1 MTGIR
6 RSFAMASADR
16 YFAVILGFAT
26 LLITA
31 RLLTPAEF
39 GVAVIGLA
47 VLGLAETLHDFGGSA
62 YIVQVKEL
70 TPDKLHAVFTV
81 TFLLTV
87 SVAALL
93 FFMAGPLATFY
104 ETPGL
109 KAFMQ
114 VASACFLLGPFV
126 SPVHALMRRNF
137 EFGKLAILSA
147 ASIVV
152 NTTVTIT
159 LATLGYSYMSFAWG
173 SLIGGIVYLALCW
186 RFGPQQ
192 PIYRMNFSEGH
203 DVWAYGVYDSL
214 KKLLYYA
221 LDAVPLLAFG
231 KTLGADGLGLYQRA
245 FSVSRLPE
253 KTMLA
258 GLTPVLLPAFSQQAR
273 EGRDLKNGLLRSI
286 EHTTVFFW
294 PALVFIAILAE
305 PIVEILLGHQ
315 WVAVV
320 PIVQIISVAFLLQLP
335 TSIVSSAQI
344 AVGAV
349 RDSFVLALVTVPV
362 AIAIQVFA
370 SLYGLEMAAASLF
383 VTGPFC
389 LLISFVMV
397 RARIPFRWEELWAS
411 LWRSGIVTLMSAVGP
426 AAVAIACSGT
436 HNVSIA
442 AGAIGLITAPIGWF
456 AGLYFTRHPML
467 EEIRRAYAY
476 VLARLSARAPDATST
491 EEIKG

>member
-6 RSFAMASADR
+6 RSFALASADR
-16 YFAVILGFAT
+16 YFAVILNFVT
-26 LLITA
+26 LLVTA

-62 YIVQVKEL
+62 YIVQVKDL
-70 TPDKLHAVFTV
+70 TPARLHAVFTV
-81 TFLLTV
+81 TFFLTV

-93 FFMAGPLATFY
+93 FFMAGPLAEFY
-104 ETPGL
+104 DTPGL

-137 EFGKLAILSA
+137 EFGKMAVLSA

-152 NTTVTIT
+152 NTGVTIT
-159 LATLGYSYMSFAWG
+159 LALLGYSYMSFAWG
-173 SLIGGIVYLALCW
+173 SLMGGIVYLALCW
-186 RFGPQQ
+186 WWGPQERV
-192 PIYRMNFSEGH
+192 YRLTFAEWR
-203 DVWAYGVYDSL
+203 DVSAYGIYDSL

-221 LDAVPLLAFG
+221 WEAVPLLAFG

-258 GLTPVLLPAFSQQAR
+258 GLAPVLLPAFSQHAR
-273 EGRDLKNGLLRSI
+273 EGRDLKIGFLRSI

-294 PALVFIAILAE
+294 PALVFIIILAG
-305 PIVEILLGHQ
+305 PIVDVLLGHQ

-320 PIVQIISVAFLLQLP
+320 PIVQIISAAFLLQLP
-335 TSIVSSAQI
+335 TSIVNSVQI

-349 RDSFVLALVTVPV
+349 RDSFVLALVTIP
-362 AIAIQVFA
+362 ASIAVQVFA
-370 SLYGLEMAAASLF
+370 SLYGLEMAAASLLI
-383 VTGPFC
+383 TGPFC
-389 LLISFVMV
+389 LLISLVMV
-397 RARIPFRWEELWAS
+397 RARVPFAWEELWAS
-411 LWRSGIVTLMSAVGP
+411 LWRSGVVTLFSALGP
-426 AAVAIACSGT
+426 AAVAIACGGT
-436 HNVSIA
+436 HQVTIA
-442 AGAIGLITAPIGWF
+442 AGAIGLLTAPVGWLV
-456 AGLYFTRHPML
+456 GLYVARHPML
-467 EEIRRAYAY
+467 EEVRRAFDY
-476 VLARLSARAPDATST
+476 VLARLSAKVPERTPSED
-491 EEIKG
+491 IKR